1 MKELRALKNEM
12 AEKGLLNVITEPII
26 VGKKRK
32 NPESIQTL
40 ETQL

>member
-12 AEKGLLNVITEPII
+12 AEKGLLNLITEPII

-32 NPESIQTL
+32 NPESIQAL

>member
-12 AEKGLLNVITEPII
+12 AEKGLIHAICEPIV

-32 NPESIQTL
+32 NQESIHTL